1 MKKTRLDLSI
11 LENADEKTMNAVGG
25 ENIPLSDKDKE
36 RLFKMSIQKA
46 DGNYTPEGEVSGV
59 EITHRRSFMPAV
71 ASAAA
76 VLVLAGAGGG
86 LVYTSRNNS
95 ASDGNAEDNAL
106 PYAETYVTDGQAAS
120 SGEGTTSDAVDFRNY
135 LQEVD
140 MPQTTTSPADEMA
153 YSPDDFRNYVNENE
167 TPQTTTTSPA
177 DRSVF
182 SMIEKQTNSP
192 DKSLSNLTTTTRPAR
207 TELNLRPAT
216 TTDPNEHPADR
227 TKKTVPTDTS
237 GPART
242 TTTTTTTT
250 TAVPVVSP
258 NVRNMKLQDVLQLA
272 RKGDSLTWDDLLQN
286 FYGYPMTYGR
296 FTMDFPLEDRP
307 TIILAA
313 RDTNENG
320 GPLTLYLYNTYGK
333 KSPDIRSDEFGSEM
347 ILSSVR
353 PWWAGP
359 ENLPENRGYALT
371 LANYAFSEVKAGNY
385 PVNFEIFAYN
395 CHTYI
400 SDNEMCDLLLNKG
413 VFYKLHIIDEHNVI
427 LPMNDSYEYTDGY
440 LVTDGSVSYSV
451 GDYVTVPD
459 ENYDQNRVYI
469 NAADGNVY
477 FYSAGR

>member
-153 YSPDDFRNYVNENE
+153 YSPDDFRNFVDDNE
-167 TPQTTTTSPA
+167 TQTTTTSPKA
-177 DRSVF
+177 EVPACTEPARS
-182 SMIEKQTNSP
+182 IKYNIDTP
-192 DKSLSNLTTTTRPAR
+192 RTTTRPA
-207 TELNLRPAT
+207 LNVNPAT
-216 TTDPNEHPADR
+216 TTDPNEHPAER

-237 GPART
+237 GPAR

-313 RDTNENG
+313 RDTNENDA
-320 GPLTLYLYNTYGK
+320 PLTLYLYNTWGK
-333 KSPDIRSDEFGSEM
+333 KSADIRSDEFGSEM

-413 VFYKLHIIDEHNVI
+413 IFYKLHIIDEHNVI
-427 LPMNDSYEYTDGY
+427 LPMNDSYEYNDGY

-459 ENYDQNRVYI
+459 ERYDQNRVYI

>member
-59 EITHRRSFMPAV
+59 EITHRRSFMPAI

-120 SGEGTTSDAVDFRNY
+120 SGEGTTSDAADFRNY

-153 YSPDDFRNYVNENE
+153 YSPDDFRNYVNDNE
-167 TPQTTTTSPA
+167 TQTTTTSPKVEVPVCTEPN
-177 DRSVF
+177 RS
-182 SMIEKQTNSP
+182 IKYNIDTP
-192 DKSLSNLTTTTRPAR
+192 RTTTRSD
-207 TELNLRPAT
+207 LSVRPAT

-250 TAVPVVSP
+250 TPPVVSP

-320 GPLTLYLYNTYGK
+320 APLTLYLYNTWGK
-333 KSPDIRSDEFGSEM
+333 KSPDIRSDEFMQEA
-347 ILSSVR
+347 ITNSVR

-385 PVNFEIFAYN
+385 HVNFEIFAYN

-400 SDNEMCDLLLNKG
+400 SDNEMCELLLNKG
-413 VFYKLHIIDEHNVI
+413 IFHKLHIIDEHNVI
-427 LPMNDSYEYTDGY
+427 LPMNDSYEYNDGY

-459 ENYDQNRVYI
+459 ERYDQNRVYI
-469 NAADGNVY
+469 NDADGNVY

>member
-95 ASDGNAEDNAL
+95 ASDGNSEDNAL

-153 YSPDDFRNYVNENE
+153 YSPDDYRNFVGDNE
-167 TPQTTTTSPA
+167 TQTTTTSPKA
-177 DRSVF
+177 EVPACTEPNRS
-182 SMIEKQTNSP
+182 IKYNIDTP
-192 DKSLSNLTTTTRPAR
+192 RTTTRPA
-207 TELNLRPAT
+207 LNVNPAT

-320 GPLTLYLYNTYGK
+320 APLTLYLYNTWGK
-333 KSPDIRSDEFGSEM
+333 KSPDIRSDEFMQEA
-347 ILSSVR
+347 ITNSVR

-413 VFYKLHIIDEHNVI
+413 IFHKLHIIDEHNVI
-427 LPMNDSYEYTDGY
+427 LPMNDSYEYNDGY

-451 GDYVTVPD
+451 GEYVTVPD
-459 ENYDQNRVYI
+459 ERYDQNRVYI